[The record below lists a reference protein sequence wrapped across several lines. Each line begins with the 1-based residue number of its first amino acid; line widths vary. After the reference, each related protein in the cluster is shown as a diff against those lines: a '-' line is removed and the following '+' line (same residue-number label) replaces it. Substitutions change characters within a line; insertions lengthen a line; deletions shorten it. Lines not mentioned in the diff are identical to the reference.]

1 MPTTVARRPSA
12 ATRRAGYVVG
22 APVNAVLLWLMH
34 VWPGWEAVPFLT
46 ATSTPCSAGRLS
58 LVVTLAL
65 NLVYLIR
72 DPRWLTAA
80 GAVVTTA
87 IGLVAAI
94 RMLRVFPFDLGDS
107 DVWPVVFRVLLWV
120 AVVGSAI
127 GLIANLVA
135 FVRALAQLRCAPTWT
150 GAGRSG
156 AG

>member
-12 ATRRAGYVVG
+12 ATRRAGYVAG
-22 APVNAVLLWLMH
+22 ALVNAVLLWLLH

-46 ATSTPCSAGRLS
+46 PDFATVLWLVDLS

-65 NLVYLIR
+65 DLLYVVR

-87 IGLVAAI
+87 IGLAAAI
-94 RMLRVFPFDLGDS
+94 RLLRVFPFDLGDS

-120 AVVGSAI
+120 AVVGAAI
-127 GLIANLVA
+127 GVLANLVA
-135 FVRALAQLRCAPTWT
+135 FVRALSSSDPYR
-150 GAGRSG
+150 GG
-156 AG
+156 